1 MIEAI
6 RGMFLLTFISFG
18 VGFSAERPFRPD
30 PPQPR
35 PFSQQQCGV
44 ELVEELRVGQ
54 LDGPE
59 EFTLVQ
65 VGGLSVGSD
74 GSIYVLDKHAS
85 SIKQFDRTGQFVR
98 HIGRQGEGPGEFRSL
113 VDIGDQPNGGF
124 SVWDYGNL
132 RISVFDSSGVFVKG
146 IRVPN
151 GIYSQRAF
159 KVDTSGNYFVKIR
172 GGPVRITGG
181 GMVSGSA
188 YSYLRL
194 TPEGQILDTLSLPV
208 PNPPGGLA
216 THSEEGL
223 RLPFTRQELYV
234 LSPLGYLVVGSNEEY
249 SFEIRDPKGSIV
261 VQRDD
266 FKGIVVGREERQEW
280 QNLARA
286 LERRRG
292 VTSADIPDR
301 KPAYRD
307 LWVDSDGRIWV
318 HKYVEAVKR
327 DVPATRKNRSGD
339 LEPNLSWLEPNVFD
353 VFSKDGEF
361 LWCAQLPRRATVQ
374 ASRGNLVWG
383 VIRGDFD
390 EEYLVRWRLSPREST
405 S

>member
-18 VGFSAERPFRPD
+18 FGFSAEGPFRADHPH
-30 PPQPR
+30 PAPLFQQP
-35 PFSQQQCGV
+35 CGV
-44 ELVEELRVGQ
+44 ELVEELGIGQ
-54 LDGPE
+54 LNGLE
-59 EFTLVQ
+59 EFVLVQ
-65 VGGLSVGSD
+65 VEGLSVGAD
-74 GSIYVLDKHAS
+74 GSMYVLDLHAG

-124 SVWDYGNL
+124 SIWDSGNR
-132 RISVFDSSGVFVKG
+132 RISVFDSAGAFVKG

-151 GIYSQRAF
+151 GIYSRRAF
-159 KVDTSGNYFVKIR
+159 KVDTSGTYYVKIR
-172 GGPVRITGG
+172 GGPVRINSGG
-181 GMVSGSA
+181 LMSTSSF
-188 YSYLRL
+188 SYLRL
-194 TPEGQILDTLSLPV
+194 TPEGQILDTLSLPAAT
-208 PNPPGGLA
+208 PPGGFE
-216 THSEEGL
+216 TYTEEGL
-223 RLPFTRQELYV
+223 RLPFTRQEIYV

-249 SFEIRDPKGSIV
+249 SFEIRDPKGPIV

-266 FKGIVVGREERQEW
+266 FEGVAVGREERQEW
-280 QNLARA
+280 QHLARV
-286 LERRRG
+286 LERQRG
-292 VTSADIPDR
+292 ISISGIPDR

-327 DVPATRKNRSGD
+327 DVPETRKNRSGG

-353 VFSKDGEF
+353 VYSKDGEF
-361 LWCAQLPRRATVQ
+361 LWCAQLPRRATLH
-374 ASRGNLVWG
+374 ASRGNLAWG

-390 EEYLVRWRLSPREST
+390 EEYLVRWRLSPRGST